1 MEKDSGTIPN
11 VKYKDSFFT
20 VLFSSKE
27 NLLELYKVLHPED
40 TEVTVNDIEVMT
52 IKNVLLIRRYND
64 AAIKI
69 RDKLLV
75 LSEHQSTLNPNM
87 PVRLLFYIVEEYE
100 KIIKEKGIMKAL
112 YSSKQIELPAPEF
125 YVIYTGNS
133 ECGEYMYLKDAFPEG
148 YKDNEFLQL
157 KVKVIT
163 SEEKNNI
170 LGGYISFVKKAE
182 ELKHTSGYT
191 FTDALKE
198 AIQWCRREGILADF
212 IEERSEEMMSLM
224 LEEWNIEDALKYNRE
239 DAWEEGLEQ
248 GRREGR
254 REGKREGREEG
265 KQEGMKNG
273 MVYAYYEMNL
283 DTKEIAKKTQLT
295 ETEVIDIIKKRDM

>member
-1 MEKDSGTIPN
+1 MEKDSGIVPN
-11 VKYKDSFFT
+11 TKYKDSFFT

-64 AAIKI
+64 TAMKI

-87 PVRLLFYIVEEYE
+87 PVRMLFYIVEEYE
-100 KIIKEKGIMKAL
+100 KIIKEKGMMKAL
-112 YSSKQIELPAPEF
+112 YSRKQVQLPAPEF
-125 YVIYTGNS
+125 YVIYTGD
-133 ECGEYMYLKDAFPEG
+133 EKCGEYMHLKDAFPRG
-148 YKDNEFLQL
+148 YKVNKFLQL

-182 ELKHTSGYT
+182 ELKHTAGYT

-198 AIQWCRREGILADF
+198 AIQWCRSEGILADF

-224 LEEWNIEDALKYNRE
+224 LEEWNMEDALKYNRE

-254 REGKREGREEG
+254 REGKQEG
-265 KQEGMKNG
+265 KQEGRQEG

-283 DTKEIAKKTQLT
+283 DTNEIARKMQLSEAEVLEIIRKKN
-295 ETEVIDIIKKRDM
+295 IR